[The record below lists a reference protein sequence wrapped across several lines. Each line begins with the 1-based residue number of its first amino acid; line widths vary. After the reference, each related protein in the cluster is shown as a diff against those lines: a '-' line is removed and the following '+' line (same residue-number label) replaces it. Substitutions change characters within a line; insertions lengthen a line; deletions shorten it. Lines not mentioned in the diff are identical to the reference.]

1 MFVEPAESADV
12 LRKLT
17 VSMNRHLAVSE
28 HVRDYKVSSSIV
40 ATLMNVATMDSSQEL
55 MRRSPFIIAAGVL
68 TRKIQMTGIVASQL
82 YDVMA
87 SATDTFRR
95 EMCTWMSIGTLVMCA
110 EYGGGRIVDAESRI
124 IRSLSWALQY
134 ARAVIH
140 DRWEVYENAA
150 DVSDADATMYH
161 MLYTVEIAN
170 SEWYLGNMLVER
182 NIEQLL
188 PSIMSGYS
196 ILEHHK
202 RVHAEG
208 TRWCRRWP
216 EFETAVLNLRN
227 VQLRSVEQLQLL
239 IKTYMLTIPPG
250 SWPTGTIL
258 LEQLGSYCD

>member
-188 PSIMSGYS
+188 PSVMSGYS
-196 ILEHHK
+196 IMEHHQ

-208 TRWCRRWP
+208 TWCRRWL
-216 EFETAVLNLRN
+216 EFEAAILHLTAVQPRL
-227 VQLRSVEQLQLL
+227 VEQLQLL
-239 IKTYMLTIPPG
+239 ITRYMLTIPPG
-250 SWPTGTIL
+250 SWSTGTIL
-258 LEQLGSYCD
+258 LEQLGSYCE